1 MDAEGY
7 KKTTRCAGG
16 FLFAVPALKR
26 SVLLFL
32 LVMFKEVFKFLAGFI
47 KLLYCGQVHY
57 SHMVG
62 RGVVECA
69 SLNQ

>member
-1 MDAEGY
+1 MS
-7 KKTTRCAGG
+7 
-16 FLFAVPALKR
+16 ALKR
-26 SVLLFL
+26 SVFLFL

-47 KLLYCGQVHY
+47 KLLYCGQIHY